1 MQIGRADLDQVHRE
15 LAGEKP
21 GERHFE
27 LRVGEEEH
35 ALAGKLGAVASQSE
49 AGPLEARRDGLAEPR
64 WVDAPGIGRGA
75 QPPPRALGA
84 ERVHRVEPPG
94 AAPLQRAQRVVDER
108 LREQQAR
115 VGPHRRQRPRAARR
129 EEAHRP
135 RAHRVEQPPELVLD
149 DVGHGADHEERR
161 RGAGRLVG
169 ALGHHRGEARVL
181 ALGERGLD
189 AAPRVAQHPH
199 VGPVPRV
206 EALGGA
212 REVELDHLARA
223 RPDQEQR
230 AHARPPRQQLADH
243 AIELVVRVGHPGQ
256 VAVLEDGR
264 GEARL
269 REDHHA
275 GRRLEQVRAG
285 ARADDEEEGVL
296 HLAVQPH
303 DAREAA
309 EHLALAPLAEH
320 RQRVGRRRRVRAR
333 RRAPGEVRRG
343 GKHRAHAAT
352 PNAAAPGRCDVS
364 SSRAARSLSTNCAAF
379 TA

>member
-1 MQIGRADLDQVHRE
+1 VEEARE
-15 LAGEKP
+15 RQL
-21 GERHFE
+21 E

-35 ALAGKLGAVASQSE
+35 AAPREGGAVLGDRA
-49 AGPLEARRDGLAEPR
+49 ARPRQRRRHGRVEPR
-64 WVDAPGIGRGA
+64 VVDAERVGGGA
-75 QPPPRALGA
+75 QPPPRPLGA
-84 ERVHRVEPPG
+84 ERVDRVEPPG
-94 AAPLQRAQRVVDER
+94 AAALQRPQRVVHER
-108 LREQQAR
+108 LREQHAR

-135 RAHRVEQPPELVLD
+135 HAHRVEQPPELVLD
-149 DVGHGADHEERR
+149 HVGHRAHHEERR
-161 RGAGRLVG
+161 RRVGRLGG
-169 ALGHHRGEARVL
+169 ALGHHRRQAGVL

-189 AAPRVAQHPH
+189 AAPRVAQHAH

-223 RPDQEQR
+223 RPDEEER
-230 AHARPPRQQLADH
+230 PHARPPRQQLADH
-243 AIELVVRVGHPGQ
+243 AIELVVRIGHPRQ

-269 REDHHA
+269 GEDHHA
-275 GRRLEQVRAG
+275 RRGLQQVRAG
-285 ARADDEEEGVL
+285 ARPDDEEEGVL

-309 EHLALAPLAEH
+309 EHLALSTLAEH
-320 RQRVGRRRRVRAR
+320 RQRVGRRRRERAR
-333 RRAPGEVRRG
+333 RRAPGEVRG
-343 GKHRAHAAT
+343 GGERRAHAAT
-352 PNAAAPGRCDVS
+352 PRAAPPARDDAS